1 MKINYKKLILIIILT
16 ILVGSIF
23 SFFTGNEIYNEI
35 VRPKFSPPGIVFP
48 IAWFIL
54 YTLMGISFYI
64 VLQSNDVNKD
74 AGILIYII
82 QLIFNSLW
90 TLIFFGLKNFLLG
103 FIWIG

>member
-1 MKINYKKLILIIILT
+1 MKFIMR
-16 ILVGSIF
+16 
-23 SFFTGNEIYNEI
+23 

-82 QLIFNSLW
+82 QLIFPGSVRISK
-90 TLIFFGLKNFLLG
+90 IFPLNLK
-103 FIWIG
+103 